1 MPAARREA
9 VPGGAAPPSLLSRAL
24 CYHGRMKDEKAGL
37 LALLLAAL
45 LLPAACSVRD
55 PDGPAPPPDYRD
67 VPLHSSIRDVQPMA
81 GIVLWNDNRLSS
93 RDYIQLEYSY
103 VGYDEVA
110 AEADPQTW
118 SWARVERLL
127 ASAASHRH
135 QAILRFFDTY
145 PGRATALPAFLKR
158 LPDYRESRARS
169 EGLWTFFPDWSHP
182 ALQDFVKEFFRRFAA
197 RYDRDPRL
205 AFLQVG
211 FGLWAEYHVYDPG
224 EELGVNFPSKEFQ
237 AELLRVMESG
247 FPTLHWSVSID
258 AADASRAP
266 FASSPEL
273 KQIPFGL
280 FDDSF
285 LCRDHGGYNHDCF
298 AFFGQEKR
306 LRSPVGGEFSYYSA
320 YDQRHAL
327 DPSGPY
333 GISFEEMAAQYNV
346 SYMIGDDQPSF
357 QTAERIRQAG
367 MAVGYRFRV
376 TAFRAATTS
385 AQVTVENQGIAPIY
399 YDAWVAV
406 NGVRAAESLK
416 GLRPGENKGFTIAAG
431 GDAPVLTIECD
442 RLVAGQRI
450 GFEADLD

>member
-1 MPAARREA
+1 MRD
-9 VPGGAAPPSLLSRAL
+9 VN
-24 CYHGRMKDEKAGL
+24 AGL
-37 LALLLAAL
+37 LPLLLAAL

-55 PDGPAPPPDYRD
+55 SDGHGPQPDYRD
-67 VPLHSSIRDVQPMA
+67 VPLRSSIQNVQPMT

-93 RDYIQLEYSY
+93 RDFIQLEYSY

-110 AEADPQTW
+110 TEADPESW
-118 SWARVERLL
+118 SWARVERIL

-145 PGRATALPAFLKR
+145 PGRATAVPAFLKR
-158 LPDYRESRARS
+158 LPDYRETRARS

-182 ALQDFVKEFFRRFAA
+182 AWQGFVQEFFRRFAA

-205 AFLQVG
+205 AFLQAG

-224 EELGVNFPSKEFQ
+224 EELGVNFPSKAFQ
-237 AELLRVMESG
+237 AEFFRVLESSC
-247 FPTLHWSVSID
+247 PTLRWSISID
-258 AADASRAP
+258 AADESRAP
-266 FASSPEL
+266 FAASPEL
-273 KQIPFGL
+273 RQIPFGL

-298 AFFGQEKR
+298 EFFGREKR
-306 LRSPVGGEFSYYSA
+306 LRAPVGGEFSYYSDH
-320 YDQRHAL
+320 DQRHAL

-333 GISFEEMAAQYNV
+333 GVSFEEMAAQYNV
-346 SYMIGDDQPSF
+346 SYMIGDGQPAY

-376 TAFRAATTS
+376 TAFQAAAAS
-385 AQVTVENQGIAPIY
+385 ARVTVENRGIAPIY

-406 NGVRAAESLK
+406 NGVRAEESLK
-416 GLRPGENKGFTIAAG
+416 GLCPGENKVFTVGSG
-431 GDAPVLTIECD
+431 GDAPALTIECD

-450 GFEADLD
+450 EFEADLD

>member
-1 MPAARREA
+1 M
-9 VPGGAAPPSLLSRAL
+9 SD
-24 CYHGRMKDEKAGL
+24 KKAGL
-37 LALLLAAL
+37 LPLLFAAL

-55 PDGPAPPPDYRD
+55 PDGPAPQPDYRD
-67 VPLHSSIRDVQPMA
+67 VPLHSSIQDVQPMT

-103 VGYDEVA
+103 VGYNEVA
-110 AEADPQTW
+110 VEADPQTW
-118 SWARVERLL
+118 SWARVERVL

-145 PGRATALPAFLKR
+145 PGRATAVPAFLKR

-182 ALQDFVKEFFRRFAA
+182 ALQEFVKEFFRRFAA

-224 EELGVNFPSKEFQ
+224 EELGVNFPSKGFQ
-237 AELLRVMESG
+237 AEFFRVLESG
-247 FPTLHWSVSID
+247 FPTLCWSISID
-258 AADASRAP
+258 AAEASRTP
-266 FASSPEL
+266 FASAPEL

-285 LCRDHGGYNHDCF
+285 LCRDHGGYNHDGF
-298 AFFGQEKR
+298 EFFGREKR
-306 LRSPVGGEFSYYSA
+306 LRSPVGGEFSYYSDH
-320 YDQRHAL
+320 DQRHAL
-327 DPSGPY
+327 DPAGPW

-367 MAVGYRFRV
+367 MAAGYRFRV
-376 TAFRAATTS
+376 TAFKSAAAS
-385 AQVTVENQGIAPIY
+385 SQVTIENRGIAPIY

-406 NGVRAAESLK
+406 NGVRAAESLL
-416 GLRPGENKGFTIAAG
+416 GLRPGESKVFTVDSG
-431 GDAPVLTIECD
+431 GDAPLLTIECD
-442 RLVAGQRI
+442 RLVPGQRI

>member
-1 MPAARREA
+1 MN
-9 VPGGAAPPSLLSRAL
+9 G
-24 CYHGRMKDEKAGL
+24 EKAGFL
-37 LALLLAAL
+37 PLLLAAL
-45 LLPAACSVRD
+45 LLAAACAVREG
-55 PDGPAPPPDYRD
+55 DGPDPQPVYRD
-67 VPLHSSIRDVQPMA
+67 VPLRALITGVQPMT

-93 RDYIQLEYSY
+93 RDFIQLEYSY

-110 AEADPQTW
+110 VEADPQTW
-118 SWARVERLL
+118 NWARVERIL
-127 ASAASHRH
+127 ASAAARRH

-145 PGRATALPAFLKR
+145 PGRATAVPAFIKR
-158 LPDYRESRARS
+158 LAGYRESRARS

-182 ALQDFVKEFFRRFAA
+182 AWQEFVREFFRRFAA

-224 EELGVNFPSKEFQ
+224 EELGVNFPTKEFQ
-237 AELLRVMESG
+237 AEFFRVLESA
-247 FPTLHWSVSID
+247 FPSLHWSISID
-258 AADASRAP
+258 AADASRTP
-266 FASSPEL
+266 FARSPEL

-285 LCRDHGGYNHDCF
+285 LCRDHDGYNRDCF
-298 AFFGQEKR
+298 EFFGQEKR
-306 LRSPVGGEFSYYSA
+306 LRSPVGGEFSYYSD

-346 SYMIGDDQPSF
+346 SYMIGDDQPSY

-367 MAVGYRFRV
+367 MAIGYRFRV
-376 TAFRAATTS
+376 TAFRAAQAS
-385 AQVTVENQGIAPIY
+385 SQVTIENQGIAPLH

-416 GLRPGENKGFTIAAG
+416 GLRPGEQKLFTIASG
-431 GDAPVLTIECD
+431 GDSPLLAIECD
-442 RLVAGQRI
+442 RLVPGQRI
-450 GFEADLD
+450 EYEADLD

>member
-1 MPAARREA
+1 MRDAQA
-9 VPGGAAPPSLLSRAL
+9 VLRN
-24 CYHGRMKDEKAGL
+24 
-37 LALLLAAL
+37 LLLAAL

-55 PDGPAPPPDYRD
+55 HDGPDPQPDFRD
-67 VPLHSSIRDVQPMA
+67 VPIHSSIRNVQPMT

-110 AEADPQTW
+110 AEEDPGTW
-118 SWARVERLL
+118 SWARVERIL

-145 PGRATALPAFLKR
+145 PGRATAVPAYIKR
-158 LPDYRESRARS
+158 LPGYNESRARS

-182 ALQDFVKEFFRRFAA
+182 AWQDFVKEFFRRFAA

-237 AELLRVMESG
+237 EEFFRVLESSC
-247 FPTLHWSVSID
+247 PTLHWSISID
-258 AADASRAP
+258 AADAGNTP
-266 FASSPEL
+266 FARSPEL
-273 KQIPFGL
+273 KEIPFGL

-285 LCRDHGGYNHDCF
+285 LCRDHSGYNHDCF
-298 AFFGQEKR
+298 EFFGREKR
-306 LRSPVGGEFSYYSA
+306 LRSPVGGEFSYYSDH
-320 YDQRHAL
+320 DQRHAL

-333 GISFEEMAAQYNV
+333 GISFEEMAEQYNV
-346 SYMIGDDQPSF
+346 SYMIGDDQPSY
-357 QTAERIRQAG
+357 QAAERIRQAG
-367 MAVGYRFRV
+367 MAAGYRFRV
-376 TAFRAATTS
+376 TAFRAAAAS
-385 AQVTVENQGIAPIY
+385 AQVTVENRGIAPIY

-406 NGVRAAESLK
+406 NGVRSVESLQ
-416 GLRPGENKGFTIAAG
+416 GLRPGESRAFTIASG

-450 GFEADLD
+450 EFEADLD